1 VLVKKFLTLL
11 FLSGIVSVFWAQT
24 GSEDSRYSTSQHILA
39 YNHNQEIE
47 EVDRMI
53 LEASKLPPEEAEKLL
68 DKALTKAWKIPYLYG
83 LGAIYNA
90 KGLIE
95 RKKNRFVQSVQYHK
109 RALNFLENSPNTLL
123 RIANLNNL
131 AVSLRKLNLESEAM
145 KYYMEA
151 LQLAQQ
157 TGDIKNKA
165 IVYHGIGN
173 VYTNLEEYEKAN
185 KFFFKAL
192 KYEKERHNTMGMEF
206 NYANLAESYTFLKKF
221 DTAKL
226 YLDSM
231 MTIAQNL
238 YGKNLGIEYNLF
250 AKYYFYRG
258 DYRKAAEYYNK
269 SVELV
274 REKNI
279 LRYVSNGLIMWG
291 KSLLHLNRNEEAIR
305 KIKEGLD
312 IALKIRSKEN
322 IALGYDALTDYF
334 ASINRY
340 KEALNYQKTK
350 EKYKDSIINVRS
362 KQIINALEILHE
374 THEKDNKIK
383 QLALEKA
390 LAKQRLK
397 RNYILFGIGSII
409 SLAIIFLLLVIVKQ
423 KKEKSDLILEQ
434 KNKEI
439 QYYIEQ
445 LNLIKGN
452 NSGKKSKVSK
462 KNGKKTEGVSLNE
475 KFCNDLSKIYS
486 LTKRE
491 GEILQYICQGKTNE
505 DIAEELFISKN
516 TVKSHIRHLYEKLD
530 VKNRHDVIRK
540 IQQGAL

>member
-1 VLVKKFLTLL
+1 VLVKKLLAIL
-11 FLSGIVSVFWAQT
+11 FLPGMVSVFWAQT
-24 GSEDSRYSTSQHILA
+24 DLRDSRHETSQNILA
-39 YNHNQEIE
+39 YNHRQEIE
-47 EVDRMI
+47 EIDRMI
-53 LEASKLPPEEAEKLL
+53 LEAAKLPPEEAEKVL
-68 DKALTKAWKIPYLYG
+68 DKALAKAWKIPYVYG

-95 RKKNRFVQSVQYHK
+95 RKRNRFVQSVQYHK
-109 RALNFLENSPNTLL
+109 RALNFLENTQNTLL

-157 TGDIKNKA
+157 AKDIKNEA
-165 IVYHGIGN
+165 IVFHGIGN

-185 KFFFKAL
+185 EFFYKAL
-192 KYEKERHNTMGMEF
+192 KYEKERNNNMGIEY

-231 MTIAQNL
+231 MTLAKSL

-250 AKYYFYRG
+250 AKYYFYKG
-258 DYRKAAEYYNK
+258 DYRKAAEYYRK

-291 KSLLHLNRNEEAIR
+291 KSLLHLNRNKEAVR

-322 IALGYDALTDYF
+322 IALGYDALTDYY

-340 KEALNYQKTK
+340 KKALEYQKTK
-350 EKYKDSIINVRS
+350 QQYRDSIINVRS
-362 KQIINALEILHE
+362 RQIINALEILHE

-383 QLALEKA
+383 QLAQEKA
-390 LAKQRLK
+390 LAKQRLR
-397 RNYILFGIGSII
+397 RNYMMFGTGGVI

-423 KKEKSDLILEQ
+423 KKEKSDLLLEQ

-445 LNLIKGN
+445 LNLVKEN
-452 NSGKKSKVSK
+452 TVATSK
-462 KNGKKTEGVSLNE
+462 KAKKKKVDLNE
-475 KFCNDLSKIYS
+475 KFCYDLSKMYD

-491 GEILQYICQGKTNE
+491 GEILQLICQGKSNE

-540 IQQGAL
+540 IQEGVL